1 MPEIQWQDVA
11 YEFIVIPNDEGI
23 PPRQPANDV
32 RLLLL
37 EHAHELAG
45 EGVGVPP
52 FAAGSGSILRSGGG
66 HDAPPAGGSGGG
78 GLAPA
83 PDGLGLPAPWENPSE
98 EWSAG
103 GGVGGTERRRG
114 NGGGGRAVRGTQLG
128 GPGAEAAPRAVGAA
142 VAPNDEIVS
151 RIARG

>member
-52 FAAGSGSILRSGGG
+52 FAAGGGSILRSGGG
-66 HDAPPAGGSGGG
+66 HDAPPPAGVEEEDLRPPRTALASLPLGRTPPKSGALEVESGEPSGGG
-78 GLAPA
+78 GM
-83 PDGLGLPAPWENPSE
+83 
-98 EWSAG
+98 AG
-103 GGVGGTERRRG
+103 GVEPYEVPSWGDP
-114 NGGGGRAVRGTQLG
+114 
-128 GPGAEAAPRAVGAA
+128 GPRLLPTL
-142 VAPNDEIVS
+142 
-151 RIARG
+151 